1 MSNQTYAKPNGLSLA
16 ALIFGILA
24 FLGSFCVL
32 TTPFLA
38 SMAVMFSWLSRG
50 DRKMNGQAI
59 AGNILALAAAVISLV
74 ILVLALTVMR
84 TTLDGLL
91 SMGADYFTGMIGNL
105 PGGM

>member
-1 MSNQTYAKPNGLSLA
+1 
-16 ALIFGILA
+16 
-24 FLGSFCVL
+24 
-32 TTPFLA
+32 
-38 SMAVMFSWLSRG
+38 
-50 DRKMNGQAI
+50 MNGQAI

-84 TTLDGLL
+84 ATLDGLL